1 MATATLVV
9 NLVLC
14 IIILSFACKNYKK
27 TKSKSV
33 LLIGTAFGL
42 FGVSHL
48 SNLLGIQKTGIIPEL
63 LIGIRTAAYLLVL
76 WAIFNFGKATENKTE
91 EEK

>member
-9 NLVLC
+9 NLILC
-14 IIILSFACKNYKK
+14 IIILFFAYRNYTK

-33 LLIGTAFGL
+33 LMVGTAFGL

-76 WAIFNFGKATENKTE
+76 WAIFSFGKATENKAA